1 MRHDRRAWL
10 WASVVFLALFVYDGP
25 VRGLLPGAALPALP
39 GGLNGL
45 TTLLVAFSVSH
56 AAYALGLRRTAVF
69 FAISAVVSWL
79 FEQAGVSTGAVYGPY
94 HYTDVLGPKL
104 GDVPLLIPGAWFMRI
119 DPGYVIAGLLVD
131 GRPYGTRGSWANVV
145 WLAAVGA
152 AVMTAWDV
160 VVDPILSGPAFRAW
174 IWEQGGPYFGVPL
187 RNYAGWLVTTF
198 VVYLLYRAWERGSA
212 APAGQL
218 ADRGSMAAWLPLVAY
233 GAMLVSNLVSGGPP
247 ELAVIGPFVMGV
259 PLLAAAARL
268 SASGTRST

>member
-104 GDVPLLIPGAWFMRI
+104 GDVPLLIPGAWFMMI
-119 DPGYVIAGLLVD
+119 YPGYVIAGLLVD

-145 WLAAVGA
+145 WLAAAGA

>member
-104 GDVPLLIPGAWFMRI
+104 GDVPLLIPGAWFMMI
-119 DPGYVIAGLLVD
+119 YPGYVIAGLLVD